1 VATTNKSFRVKND
14 LLVDGNQITLGT
26 APISFNTATNKL
38 QIYVNNQWLDVGDS
52 SDISFMDLGL
62 AIDYNGEPIYT
73 MQANGVEST
82 ATKFADGGTPSSTS
96 FAVIFD
102 SGSIS

>member
-73 MQANGVEST
+73 VQANGVEST

-102 SGSIS
+102 SGNIS

>member
-1 VATTNKSFRVKND
+1 MATTNKSFRVKND

>member
-1 VATTNKSFRVKND
+1 MATTNKSFRIKND

-102 SGSIS
+102 SGNIS

>member
-1 VATTNKSFRVKND
+1 MATTNKSFRVKND

-73 MQANGVEST
+73 VQANGVEST

-102 SGSIS
+102 SGNIS

>member
-1 VATTNKSFRVKND
+1 MATTNKSFRVKND

-102 SGSIS
+102 SGNIS